1 MKGNRGIKIVVDVA
15 MAVVLVAIMATALVQ
30 EVPHEYLGVAL
41 FVLMIVHIVLN
52 RKWLAAAL
60 RGKLGTRYVPH
71 LILIVALVACFVGM
85 VASSLVL
92 SKHAFGF
99 LPSLP
104 GASWARRVHMLFSYW
119 MFVLTFAHMGLH
131 IRVPRRM
138 EPWKLWTLRAL
149 AVIGV
154 CYGAYAFVRLG
165 LFGYLTGQ
173 VQFAMADFE
182 TPLAITFLR
191 YTGVGMLVAVVFHGV
206 QIGIMNA
213 WQRRRAQGKQGGQH
227 EQGNGKGDDAA

>member
-1 MKGNRGIKIVVDVA
+1 MKGNRVIRIVVDIA
-15 MAVVLVAIMATALVQ
+15 MAVVLVAIMTTALVQ
-30 EVPHEYLGVAL
+30 EMPHEYLGVTMFAL
-41 FVLMIVHIVLN
+41 IIAHIVLN
-52 RKWLAAAL
+52 RTWLAATI
-60 RGKLGTRYVPH
+60 RGKLGVPH
-71 LILIVALVACFVGM
+71 VPNLILMLALVVCFVGM
-85 VASSLVL
+85 VASSLAL
-92 SKHAFGF
+92 SKYAFGF

-104 GASWARRVHMLFSYW
+104 GASWARRMHMLFSYW

-138 EPWKLWTLRAL
+138 ETWKLWTLRVL
-149 AVIGV
+149 AAVGT
-154 CYGAYAFVRLG
+154 CYGVYAFVRLG

-206 QIGIMNA
+206 QVAMTNA
-213 WQRRRAQGKQGGQH
+213 LRRRRARGKQIR
-227 EQGNGKGDDAA
+227 QGNGQGGDAA

>member
-1 MKGNRGIKIVVDVA
+1 

-30 EVPHEYLGVAL
+30 EMPHEYLGVAL

-52 RKWLAAAL
+52 RKWLASVIS
-60 RGKLGTRYVPH
+60 GKYKAPHVPH
-71 LILIVALVACFVGM
+71 LILIAGIVVCFVGM

-92 SKHAFGF
+92 SKYAFGF

-138 EPWKLWTLRAL
+138 EAWKLWTLRAF
-149 AVIGV
+149 AVVGA
-154 CYGAYAFVRLG
+154 CYGVYAFVRLG
-165 LFGYLTGQ
+165 LFDYLTGQ
-173 VQFAMADFE
+173 VQFAMADFQ
-182 TPLAITFLR
+182 TPLPITFLR
-191 YTGVGMLVAVVFHGV
+191 YAGVGMLVAVVFHGV
-206 QIGIMNA
+206 QLAIMNA
-213 WQRRRAQGKQGGQH
+213 WRQRRAQDRLGDAHDSGQGG
-227 EQGNGKGDDAA
+227 DAA